1 MEIPYT
7 QLLKITKEFK
17 KKGIGEQYRVLF
29 LSNIIINQ
37 IKPFIEYEFQKSE
50 INALI
55 TFGNYDNILQD
66 SLEHNGTDAVLIFW
80 ELCNIRDG
88 FQYKANLLSKVETN
102 EIVQKIKSE
111 IDFLFESLAKT
122 KIVIINKFSS
132 LLFNSYFLK
141 KNNYD
146 LICEELN
153 NYLESK
159 ILNNF
164 ILIDID
170 KVIAR
175 VSVERTIEL
184 RNFYSSKAL
193 YSIDFY
199 KVYSN
204 FVAPIMLSVLGKSK
218 KALILDC
225 DNTIWWGIL
234 GEDGKDGISMSSENK
249 KGVVFEEV
257 QTLAKFLAQN
267 GIIIGLNSKNNE
279 DDVDSVFRELK
290 GMVLQDSDIV
300 IKKVNWNDKVSNL
313 NEIAKELN
321 IGKDSIV
328 FIDDSDFEINLVN
341 QYLPEIK
348 TIQVPEHSYQYPQL
362 VRRSLNDFYNIKETK
377 DDLIR
382 IKSYQTES
390 LRIESKSE
398 FGNIEEYLKSLN
410 LEMYVYRDP
419 YELIDRMAQLTQKT
433 NQFNLTTKR
442 YTISEI
448 ENFVNRSEYLIMA
461 FEVNDKFGGFG
472 VTGLSIVEID
482 GDKAMIDTFL
492 MSCRVLGRN
501 IEFKFLNEIIIF
513 LGGLG
518 VKNVRAFYS
527 KTLKNKQVSDFYDKA
542 GFKVIYQSGDK
553 IDYEISLDQFK
564 AKNINYINVNYER

>member
-1 MEIPYT
+1 MDLTYI
-7 QLLKITKEFK
+7 QLLKTTKEFK
-17 KKGIGEQYRVLF
+17 KNNTCREYRVSV

-37 IKPFIEYEFQKSE
+37 IEPFIEYEFQKRE

-66 SLEHNGTDAVLIFW
+66 SLDHIESDAVVIFW

-88 FQYKANLLSKVETN
+88 FQYKSILLSEEETN
-102 EIVQKIKSE
+102 EILQKIKSE
-111 IDFLFESLAKT
+111 IDFLFETLSKT
-122 KIVIINKFSS
+122 KIVVINKFSS

-141 KNNYD
+141 KNNFD

-159 ILNNF
+159 TTNNF

-175 VSVERTIEL
+175 VSVERSIEL

-204 FVAPIMLSVLGKSK
+204 FVAPIMLSLLGKSK

-225 DNTIWWGIL
+225 DNTIWSGIL
-234 GEDGKDGISMSSENK
+234 GEDGIDGINMSAENK

-257 QTLAKFLAQN
+257 QNLAKSLAQN
-267 GIIIGLNSKNNE
+267 GVLIGLNSKNNGH
-279 DDVDSVFRELK
+279 DIDSVFRENK
-290 GMVLQDSDIV
+290 GMVIQESDIV

-313 NEIAKELN
+313 NEIAKQLN
-321 IGKDSIV
+321 IGKDSII

-341 QYLPEIK
+341 QYLPEIT
-348 TIQVPEHSYQYPQL
+348 TIQVPKLSYEYPQL
-362 VRRSLNDFYNIKETK
+362 VRRIFNDFYNIRETK
-377 DDLIR
+377 DDLNR

-390 LRIESKSE
+390 LRVEYKSE

-410 LEMYVYRDP
+410 LEMYVYKNSLD
-419 YELIDRMAQLTQKT
+419 LIDRMAQLTQKT

-448 ENFVNRSEYLIMA
+448 ENFVNSSKHLVMA
-461 FEVNDKFGGFG
+461 FEVNDKFGSFG
-472 VTGLSIVEID
+472 VTGLSIVKIS
-482 GDKAMIDTFL
+482 GDNATIDTFL

-501 IEFKFLNEIIIF
+501 IEFKFLNEIIFF
-513 LGGLG
+513 LDSLG
-518 VKNVRAFYS
+518 VKNVISSYS
-527 KTLKNKQVSDFYDKA
+527 KTLKNNQVSDFYNKA
-542 GFKVIYQSGDK
+542 KFKVINQSEDR
-553 IDYEISLDQFK
+553 IDYVISLDQFEPK
-564 AKNINYINVNYER
+564 DLNYINVNYER

>member
-7 QLLKITKEFK
+7 ELLKTTKEFK
-17 KKGIGEQYRVLF
+17 KKNNDKQYRVSI

-37 IKPFIEYEFQKSE
+37 IQPFIEYEFQKSE

-66 SLEHNGTDAVLIFW
+66 SLEYNESDAVVIFW

-88 FQYKANLLSKVETN
+88 FQYKANLLSEEDTN
-102 EIVQKIKSE
+102 EVIQKIKLE

-122 KIVIINKFSS
+122 KIVIFNKFSS

-146 LICEELN
+146 FICDDLN
-153 NYLESK
+153 KYLECK
-159 ILNNF
+159 ISNNF

-175 VSVERTIEL
+175 VSVEGAIEL
-184 RNFYSSKAL
+184 RNFYTSKAL

-199 KVYSN
+199 EKYSN
-204 FVAPIMLSVLGKSK
+204 YVVPVMLSVLGKSK

-225 DNTIWWGIL
+225 DNTLWCGIL
-234 GEDGKDGISMSSENK
+234 GEDGKEGINMSSENK

-257 QTLAKFLAQN
+257 QALAKSLAHN

-279 DDVDSVFRELK
+279 DDVDSVFKEHNSII
-290 GMVLQDSDIV
+290 LQESDIV
-300 IKKVNWNDKVSNL
+300 IKKINWNDKVSNL
-313 NEIAKELN
+313 NEIAKQLN

-328 FIDDSDFEINLVN
+328 FIDDSDFEINLIN
-341 QYLPEIK
+341 KYLPEIK
-348 TIQVPEHSYQYPQL
+348 TIQVPEQLYRYPHT
-362 VRRSLNDFYNIKETK
+362 VRRIFNDFYNIKETK

-382 IKSYQTES
+382 IKSYQTEN
-390 LRIESKSE
+390 LRIEHKSE
-398 FGNIEEYLKSLN
+398 FGNIEEYLRSLN
-410 LEMYVYRDP
+410 LEMFIYINSP
-419 YELIDRMAQLTQKT
+419 KLIDRMAQLTQKT

-448 ENFVNRSEYLIMA
+448 DYFVNSSEHLVMA

-472 VTGLSIVEID
+472 VTGFSIVEIS
-482 GDKAMIDTFL
+482 GDNAIIDTFL

-501 IEFKFLNEIIIF
+501 IEFKFLNEIINF
-513 LGGLG
+513 LDKLG
-518 VKNVRAFYS
+518 VKNVNAFYS
-527 KTLKNKQVSDFYDKA
+527 KTLKNEQVSDFYNKI
-542 GFKVIYQSGDK
+542 GFKVINQSEYR
-553 IDYEISLDQFK
+553 IDYSISLNQYEP
-564 AKNINYINVNYER
+564 KNLNYIKVNYEK

>member
-1 MEIPYT
+1 MQIPYT

-17 KKGIGEQYRVLF
+17 KNNKGEKFHISV

-37 IKPFIEYEFQKSE
+37 IEPFIEYEFQKSE

-66 SLEHNGTDAVLIFW
+66 SLEHNETDAVVIFW

-88 FQYKANLLSKVETN
+88 FQYKANLLSEKETN
-102 EIVQKIKSE
+102 DILQKIKSE
-111 IDFLFESLAKT
+111 IDFLLESLAKT

-141 KNNYD
+141 KNNFD
-146 LICEELN
+146 LICDELN

-175 VSVERTIEL
+175 VSVEQAIEL

-204 FVAPIMLSVLGKSK
+204 YVAPIMLSVLGKSK

-225 DNTIWWGIL
+225 DNTIWSGIL
-234 GEDGKDGISMSSENK
+234 GEDGKDGICMSSENK

-257 QTLAKFLAQN
+257 QSLAKSLAQN

-279 DDVDSVFRELK
+279 DDVDSVFREHK
-290 GMVLQDSDIV
+290 GMVLKDSDIV

-313 NEIAKELN
+313 NEIAKQLN

-341 QYLPEIK
+341 QYLPNIK
-348 TIQVPEHSYQYPQL
+348 TIQVPELGYQYPQL
-362 VRRSLNDFYNIKETK
+362 VRRCFNDFYNIKQTK
-377 DDLIR
+377 DDLNR

-390 LRIESKSE
+390 LRVEFKSE

-410 LEMYVYRDP
+410 LEMFVYRNSP
-419 YELIDRMAQLTQKT
+419 ELIDRMAQLTQKT
-433 NQFNLTTKR
+433 NQFNLTTLR

-448 ENFVNRSEYLIMA
+448 ENFVNSSNHLVMA

-472 VTGLSIVEID
+472 VTGLSIVEIS
-482 GDKAMIDTFL
+482 GTRAVIDTFL

-501 IEFKFLNEIIIF
+501 IEFKFLNEVLIF
-513 LGGLG
+513 LDSQG
-518 VKNVRAFYS
+518 VKNVSTFYS

-542 GFKVIYQSGDK
+542 GFKVINQSEDR
-553 IDYEISLDQFK
+553 IDYVISLDQYEP
-564 AKNINYINVNYER
+564 KNLNYINVNYER